1 MIYIILFLVTA
12 GIPIVKLIMGGI
24 ILFVLLGLFIY
35 RKETW

>member
-12 GIPIVKLIMGGI
+12 GIPIVKLIMGCI
-24 ILFVLLGLFIY
+24 ILSVLSGLFIY